1 MSLSDV
7 QVRQIARLTFEQ
19 PYTMQQ
25 LAKHIN
31 STYREVYDFFRTIK
45 GREAFNIAKR
55 PWVETLANADPKI
68 SQGKRSTYKKW
79 VRDCNVWIRLAPKG
93 FYLITARA
101 NLKLGDVG
109 PQEAPNR
116 QQQRRQE
123 RQTEKDVFRKLNYP
137 QLVLDALQAG
147 DLQPSDLPARGH
159 PGSSKYRDLVPDRKE
174 RLEVDKL
181 FRDFW
186 PQDPDKEE
194 QTTQEPDLPSPDFF
208 EGQDIQEAGD
218 LPGGWTRVGRIY
230 RETIPTAAAGAFGAD
245 GLPEEGEPLDLPFS
259 FDLMLSEFERDM
271 RKKYDPFKLGKCGPE
286 RFEAVMKMIRAHVK
300 NFGYTIDEKN
310 DKGKRKFIP
319 NNQDLFEECV
329 ELFENYLERTEGEKL
344 VLLPKKDPWGEPVFL
359 PNANRFNNENKRA
372 QARIRFENIFND
384 AGRKYKSAIMLTL
397 TSGQWHDNIFDD
409 VKLFQANWNKLITR
423 LRKDAKDKRV
433 NDLIRR
439 NPEFLKVQ
447 VQKNFIEMPGGGE
460 MAAYEY
466 SSDILTPH
474 SEKSLETF
482 LEAAESFQIRT
493 RTKRR
498 HEGLQ
503 GRDESDAAYFERIKK
518 QQHTHNKTAQDLREA
533 AREYVKCDQNLKM
546 PYLCVREFQKNG
558 NVHYHVIIFG
568 ISWLK
573 SNDEISRIWQEYG
586 QGKIT
591 KINKIRLDNE
601 RGYIWNG
608 KSPEDSAGRQPM
620 EYLKKYLLKGQY
632 ADRNPEAAL
641 LYWIFN
647 ARFYTFSQSLLSD
660 EHRPRPYVSKG
671 IYEYAGVLDADNV
684 MFSMGV
690 LVITGGSPPLGVSA
704 G

>member
-7 QVRQIARLTFEQ
+7 QIRQIARLTFER
-19 PYTMQQ
+19 PYIMQQ

-31 STYREVYDFFRTIK
+31 STYREVYDFFRTRR

-55 PWVETLANADPKI
+55 PWVEVLDNADPKL

-79 VRDCNVWIRLAPKG
+79 VRDCNVWIRLAPNG
-93 FYLITARA
+93 FYLITAGA
-101 NLKLGDVG
+101 NLKPRFAGA
-109 PQEAPNR
+109 QEAQNR

-123 RQTEKDVFRKLNYP
+123 KQAEKEVFKKLNYP
-137 QLVLDALQAG
+137 QVVLNALQAG
-147 DLQPSDLPARGH
+147 DLDPSDLPARGH
-159 PGSSKYRDLVPDRKE
+159 PGSSKYRELIPDRKE
-174 RLEVDKL
+174 RAEVDLL
-181 FRDFW
+181 FQDLW
-186 PQDPDKEE
+186 PQDPDEADILPDPPAE
-194 QTTQEPDLPSPDFF
+194 DLPH
-208 EGQDIQEAGD
+208 
-218 LPGGWTRVGRIY
+218 GWTREGRLY
-230 RETIPTAAAGAFGAD
+230 RETVPTAAGAFGAD

-259 FDLMLSEFERDM
+259 FDLMLQEFEQDM
-271 RKKYDPFKLGKCGPE
+271 RKKYEPFKLGKCGPE
-286 RFEAVMKMIRAHVK
+286 RFEAVMKMIRAHVR
-300 NFGYTIDEKN
+300 NFGYTVAEKN
-310 DKGKRKFIP
+310 EKGKRKFIP
-319 NNQDLFEECV
+319 RNQELFEECV
-329 ELFENYLERTEGEKL
+329 ELFEQYLGRTTDERL
-344 VLLPKKDPWGEPVFL
+344 VLLPKKDPWGEPVLL
-359 PNANRFNNENKRA
+359 PNANRFNNEEKRA
-372 QARIRFENIFND
+372 QSRIRFENIFND
-384 AGRKYKSAIMLTL
+384 AGRKWKSAVMLTL

-409 VKLFQANWNKLITR
+409 VKLFQENWNKLITR
-423 LRKDAKDKRV
+423 LRKEAKDSRV
-433 NDLIRR
+433 RDLIRR
-439 NPEFLKVQ
+439 NPEFLKVR
-447 VQKNFIEMPGGGE
+447 VQKNIIEMPGGGE

-503 GRDESDAAYFERIKK
+503 GREESDAAYFECIRG
-518 QQHTHNKTAQDLREA
+518 QQRAHNATAQDLRQA

-546 PYLCVREFQKNG
+546 PYLCVREFQRNG
-558 NVHYHVIIFG
+558 NIHYHVIIFG

-573 SNDEISRIWQEYG
+573 PNDEISKIWQQYG

-591 KINKIRLDNE
+591 KINKIRWNDG
-601 RGYIWNG
+601 RGYMWSGNA
-608 KSPEDSAGRQPM
+608 PEDSAGRQPM

-684 MFSMGV
+684 MFSMGG